1 MNVSTSAVRTFAGI
15 VGFSLFLSW
24 PYCAFSMSSLFV
36 FDTHGGELNNA
47 CWVVSLLFVSAT
59 LFALSL
65 AGKHADRLLASTFA
79 TCACIVA
86 HAVANALII
95 FGGTVPGLPG
105 AVAVMAGCAITGIAT
120 GFLHVR
126 WGMRV
131 LENKPER
138 IPAIVVVSYVCGFA
152 TVIVVSLL
160 PGVARPWVVLA
171 AIVLSGVALLVPKA
185 LMPSR
190 SGVCEAAATSIG
202 HEGAAP
208 ACATYQKDQARGTGA
223 RNASMPPVRA
233 LSSRDY
239 AIVFFCFVCV
249 SVVDSIYR
257 PARMVDRDMFSL
269 ALVLA
274 ALAAIVFAA
283 ALMRL
288 SHHATFGTVT
298 RIVTPVLCLS
308 LFLAAYLPEKLLYVA
323 YAITFASMTVIVIFI
338 WIAGILHSARTE
350 GGLRKS
356 LGLPLGF
363 HYAGAVVG
371 SLMAPLLD
379 VMGVAALAFLLT
391 IAACSVVIAR
401 SHDAEGQP
409 PLIVPAYRDLR
420 PTAFERIASRFDL
433 TERESQIFALF
444 ASGRNSSYIC
454 KTCFISKNTVDT
466 HLKHIY
472 DKTGVRSK
480 QGLIDLVEEEE
491 GLLADHG
498 AR

>member
-95 FGGTVPGLPG
+95 FGGTVPGL
-105 AVAVMAGCAITGIAT
+105 AGCRRGDGRLCHHGHRDGLPARPLGHEGSGKQAREDS
-120 GFLHVR
+120 GDRRRVVR
-126 WGMRV
+126 MRLRDGHRRV
-131 LENKPER
+131 L
-138 IPAIVVVSYVCGFA
+138 A
-152 TVIVVSLL
+152 

-323 YAITFASMTVIVIFI
+323 YAITFASMTVTVIFI

>member
-1 MNVSTSAVRTFAGI
+1 
-15 VGFSLFLSW
+15 
-24 PYCAFSMSSLFV
+24 
-36 FDTHGGELNNA
+36 
-47 CWVVSLLFVSAT
+47 
-59 LFALSL
+59 
-65 AGKHADRLLASTFA
+65 
-79 TCACIVA
+79 
-86 HAVANALII
+86 
-95 FGGTVPGLPG
+95 
-105 AVAVMAGCAITGIAT
+105 
-120 GFLHVR
+120 
-126 WGMRV
+126 
-131 LENKPER
+131 
-138 IPAIVVVSYVCGFA
+138 
-152 TVIVVSLL
+152 
-160 PGVARPWVVLA
+160 
-171 AIVLSGVALLVPKA
+171 
-185 LMPSR
+185 MPSR
-190 SGVCEAAATSIG
+190 SGVCEAAATSVG

-208 ACATYQKDQARGTGA
+208 ACITYQRDQARGTGA

-323 YAITFASMTVIVIFI
+323 YAITFASMTVTVIFI

-420 PTAFERIASRFDL
+420 SDRLRAHRQPLRSDRARKPDIRPVRKRKKFVLHLQDVLHFKEHRRHAPQAHLRQNRRPFETRPHRPGRRRGRPARRPRCEVERLSASRHRL
-433 TERESQIFALF
+433 TRSSRQRTRAYDEGRPVHFLF
-444 ASGRNSSYIC
+444 TPPARVWCARLPRLVPSPLRSGDCLHRGHVFRSMSVIAPHEGHV
-454 KTCFISKNTVDT
+454 TILGRQLSHVGR
-466 HLKHIY
+466 HI
-472 DKTGVRSK
+472 
-480 QGLIDLVEEEE
+480 
-491 GLLADHG
+491 
-498 AR
+498 